1 MDTKLHGWATGKES
15 FCQISYKMASEE
27 VFSQWGF
34 VFYVSMCENMIP
46 GGFAAILWL
55 WQNKSAVKSYHD
67 EAGRAGL

>member
-1 MDTKLHGWATGKES
+1 
-15 FCQISYKMASEE
+15 MASEE